1 MGPHNTQNP
10 NSHPAFKALTQ
21 PGHSA
26 LSVPAS
32 FSPPG
37 MLHALVSLAF
47 HGSSSLARSLPPR
60 DLCVRSSLCLECSS
74 QHLSSVAN
82 VLGVRPHAVCSD
94 RPFTTFT
101 PSILV
106 LLQPSSLPGTFA
118 VCLGAH
124 LPALLGPAV
133 HLEQGLSRTR
143 SPCSNGHGEIN
154 KDMQDVVSRLQK
166 CSRRCCT
173 LQPLPPPAL
182 EDESRVRPRREA
194 IVVASRGLEHGGD
207 GCGVRWDI
215 SAPGC

>member
-1 MGPHNTQNP
+1 MGPHNTRNP

-21 PGHSA
+21 PGHSG

-37 MLHALVSLAF
+37 TLHALVSLAF

-74 QHLSSVAN
+74 QHLSPVAD

-94 RPFTTFT
+94 RPFTTVT
-101 PSILV
+101 
-106 LLQPSSLPGTFA
+106 PSSLPGTFT

-124 LPALLGPAV
+124 LLAVLGPAV

-143 SPCSNGHGEIN
+143 SPCSKGHGEIN

-166 CSRRCCT
+166 CS
-173 LQPLPPPAL
+173 
-182 EDESRVRPRREA
+182 
-194 IVVASRGLEHGGD
+194 
-207 GCGVRWDI
+207 
-215 SAPGC
+215 